1 MFQQNILEELKNK
14 LYLIAGDASF
24 RKFYRFKSSKG
35 KILVYCNRSKKSNLV
50 NYVKVNNFLIKNKF
64 LAPKV
69 IKNSINKNYI
79 IIQDLGNVSF
89 KKYILSKKNKFIV
102 FKKILDELIKIQKI
116 KVKKQF
122 SNYNQQKLKKELSLF
137 FEWYLP
143 EFFNNK
149 KIRKIR
155 NNIERD
161 FLPRLASISN
171 REKVFV
177 HRDFHLEN
185 LILFKNK
192 IGIIDSQDAVIG
204 HPAYDLASL
213 VDDVRLKISPKDQ
226 SKIIEYYLK
235 NTKHN
240 SHKFIYDFH
249 VLSIQRLLKILGIFV
264 RLYRRDNKK
273 QYLKY
278 LKYTWY
284 LLDKRLKYPELKN
297 LSKIFNLYFN
307 KKVKNRSKWN

>member
-35 KILVYCNRSKKSNLV
+35 KILVYCNRSKKTNLA

-69 IKNSINKNYI
+69 IKNSINKNYL

-161 FLPRLASISN
+161 FLPRLANISKK
-171 REKVFV
+171 EKVFV

-307 KKVKNRSKWN
+307 KKIKNRSKWN

>member
-1 MFQQNILEELKNK
+1 MFRQNILEELKNK
-14 LYLIAGDASF
+14 LCLIAGDASF

-35 KILVYCNRSKKSNLV
+35 QILVYCNKSKKSNLV

-69 IKNSINKNYI
+69 IKNSINKNYL

-161 FLPRLASISN
+161 FLPRLANISKK
-171 REKVFV
+171 EKVFV

-185 LILFKNK
+185 LILFKKK

-204 HPAYDLASL
+204 HPAYDLISL
-213 VDDVRLKISPKDQ
+213 VDDVRIKISAKDK
-226 SKIIEYYLK
+226 SKIIEYY
-235 NTKHN
+235 
-240 SHKFIYDFH
+240 S
-249 VLSIQRLLKILGIFV
+249 
-264 RLYRRDNKK
+264 
-273 QYLKY
+273 
-278 LKYTWY
+278 
-284 LLDKRLKYPELKN
+284 
-297 LSKIFNLYFN
+297 
-307 KKVKNRSKWN
+307 

>member
-35 KILVYCNRSKKSNLV
+35 KILVYCNTSKKTNLA

-69 IKNSINKNYI
+69 IKNSINKNYL

-102 FKKILDELIKIQKI
+102 FKKITDELIKIQKI

-185 LILFKNK
+185 LILFKKK

-213 VDDVRLKISPKDQ
+213 ADDVRIKISPKDQ

-284 LLDKRLKYPELKN
+284 LIDKRLKYPELKN

-307 KKVKNRSKWN
+307 KKIKNRSKWN

>member
-69 IKNSINKNYI
+69 IKNSINKNYL

-185 LILFKNK
+185 LILFKKK

-307 KKVKNRSKWN
+307 KKIKNRSKWN

>member
-35 KILVYCNRSKKSNLV
+35 KILVYCNTSKKTNLA

-69 IKNSINKNYI
+69 IKNSINKNYL

-102 FKKILDELIKIQKI
+102 FKKITDELIKIQKI

-155 NNIERD
+155 NNIERY

-185 LILFKNK
+185 LILFKKK

-213 VDDVRLKISPKDQ
+213 ADDVRIKISPKDQ

-284 LLDKRLKYPELKN
+284 LIDMRLKYPELKN

-307 KKVKNRSKWN
+307 KRIKNRSKWN

>member
-69 IKNSINKNYI
+69 IKNSINKNYL

-161 FLPRLASISN
+161 FLPRLVSISK

-307 KKVKNRSKWN
+307 KKIKNRSKWN

>member
-69 IKNSINKNYI
+69 IKNSINKNYL

-161 FLPRLASISN
+161 FLPRLANISKK
-171 REKVFV
+171 EKVFV

-185 LILFKNK
+185 LILFKKK

-307 KKVKNRSKWN
+307 KKIKNRSKWN

>member
-1 MFQQNILEELKNK
+1 MFRQNILEELKNK

-35 KILVYCNRSKKSNLV
+35 KILVYCNKSKKSNLV

-69 IKNSINKNYI
+69 IKNSINKNYL

-155 NNIERD
+155 NNLERD
-161 FLPRLASISN
+161 FLPRLANISKK
-171 REKVFV
+171 EKVFV

-204 HPAYDLASL
+204 HPAYDLVSL
-213 VDDVRLKISPKDQ
+213 VDDVRLKISAKDQ

-249 VLSIQRLLKILGIFV
+249 VLSIQRLLKILGTFV

-284 LLDKRLKYPELKN
+284 LLDMRLKYPELKS

-307 KKVKNRSKWN
+307 KRVKNRSKWN